1 MITTIVATVLKK
13 IITNYKTVVK
23 AVLIACVGL
32 LLLCGINLYKTNKKL
47 TTSLEQAQNNIEA
60 YQGLVSSSQQ
70 ANGVFRLDIS
80 QLKESND
87 SLLRELDSVREKN
100 KIKAKEIT
108 TAATQTQV
116 LNVSKSKGVGGLVL
130 PKDTT
135 YKDSIQYNNLT
146 TVYYTI
152 HKDSINIGIDL
163 KNTQYLYIYAKKE
176 YKNKKNFFKRLFT
189 LDFKKVLRYKYTIV
203 NTNDLLKQKD
213 VRIVE
218 QNN

>member
-1 MITTIVATVLKK
+1 MITIVATILKK
-13 IITNYKTVVK
+13 IITNYKSVAKTIL
-23 AVLIACVGL
+23 AVCISL
-32 LLLCGINLYKTNKKL
+32 LLVFSISMYKNNKKL

-70 ANGVFRLDIS
+70 ANGVLRLAIS
-80 QLKESND
+80 QLKESQD
-87 SLLRELDSVREKN
+87 ALLQKIDSVREAN

-116 LNVSKSKGVGGLVL
+116 LNVNKSKGVRGIIL
-130 PKDTT
+130 PKDTI

-152 HKDSINIGIDL
+152 HKDSINIGINL
-163 KNTQYLYIYAKKE
+163 KNTQYLYIYTKKE

-189 LDFKKVLRYKYTIV
+189 LDFKKVIKYKYTIT

>member
-1 MITTIVATVLKK
+1 MILKK
-13 IITNYKTVVK
+13 IITNYKSVAKTIL
-23 AVLIACVGL
+23 AVCISL
-32 LLLCGINLYKTNKKL
+32 LLVFSISMYKSNKKL

-70 ANGVFRLDIS
+70 ANGVLRLDIS
-80 QLKESND
+80 QLKESKD
-87 SLLRELDSVREKN
+87 SLLQKIDSVREKN

-116 LNVSKSKGVGGLVL
+116 LNVNKSKGVRGIIL
-130 PKDTT
+130 PKDTI

-152 HKDSINIGIDL
+152 HKDSINIGINL
-163 KNTQYLYIYAKKE
+163 KNTQYLYIYTKKE

-189 LDFKKVLRYKYTIV
+189 LDFKKVIKYKYTIT

>member
-1 MITTIVATVLKK
+1 MILKK
-13 IITNYKTVVK
+13 IITNYKSVAKTIL
-23 AVLIACVGL
+23 AVCISL
-32 LLLCGINLYKTNKKL
+32 LLVFSISMYKNNKKL

-70 ANGVFRLDIS
+70 ANGVLRLDVS
-80 QLKESND
+80 QLKESKD
-87 SLLRELDSVREKN
+87 SLLQKIDSVREKN

-116 LNVSKSKGVGGLVL
+116 LNVNKSKGVRGIIL
-130 PKDTT
+130 PKDTI

-146 TVYYTI
+146 TVYYAI
-152 HKDSINIGIDL
+152 HKDSINIGINL
-163 KNTQYLYIYAKKE
+163 KNTQYLYIYTKKE

-189 LDFKKVLRYKYTIV
+189 LDFKKVIKYKYTIT

>member
-1 MITTIVATVLKK
+1 MILKK
-13 IITNYKTVVK
+13 IITNYKSVAKTIL
-23 AVLIACVGL
+23 AVCISL
-32 LLLCGINLYKTNKKL
+32 LLVFSISMYKNNKKL

-70 ANGVFRLDIS
+70 ANGVLRLDIS
-80 QLKESND
+80 QLKESKD
-87 SLLRELDSVREKN
+87 SLLQKIDSVREKN

-116 LNVSKSKGVGGLVL
+116 LNVNKSKGVRGVIL
-130 PKDTT
+130 PKDTI

-152 HKDSINIGIDL
+152 HKDSINIGINL
-163 KNTQYLYIYAKKE
+163 KNTQYLYIYTKKE

-189 LDFKKVLRYKYTIV
+189 LDFKKVIKYKYTIT

>member
-1 MITTIVATVLKK
+1 MITIVAMILKK
-13 IITNYKTVVK
+13 IITNYKSVAKTIL
-23 AVLIACVGL
+23 AVCISL
-32 LLLCGINLYKTNKKL
+32 LLVFSISMYKNNKKL

-70 ANGVFRLDIS
+70 ANGVLRLDIS
-80 QLKESND
+80 QLKESKD
-87 SLLRELDSVREKN
+87 SLLQKIDSVREKN

-116 LNVSKSKGVGGLVL
+116 LNVNKSKGVRGIIL
-130 PKDTT
+130 PKDTI

-152 HKDSINIGIDL
+152 HKDSINIGINL
-163 KNTQYLYIYAKKE
+163 KNTQYLYIYTKKE

-189 LDFKKVLRYKYTIV
+189 LDFKKVIKYKYTIT

>member
-1 MITTIVATVLKK
+1 MITIVATILKK
-13 IITNYKTVVK
+13 IITNYKTVAK

-80 QLKESND
+80 QLKESKD

-130 PKDTT
+130 PKDTI

-176 YKNKKNFFKRLFT
+176 YKNNKNFFKRLFT
-189 LDFKKVLRYKYTIV
+189 LDFKKVVRYKYTIV

>member
-1 MITTIVATVLKK
+1 MILKK
-13 IITNYKTVVK
+13 IITNYKSVAKTIL
-23 AVLIACVGL
+23 AVCISL
-32 LLLCGINLYKTNKKL
+32 LLVFSINTYQNNKKL
-47 TTSLEQAQNNIEA
+47 TRSLEQAQNNIEA

-70 ANGVFRLDIS
+70 ANGVLRLDIS
-80 QLKESND
+80 QLKESKD
-87 SLLRELDSVREKN
+87 SLLQKIDSVREKN

-116 LNVSKSKGVGGLVL
+116 LNVNKSKGVRGIIL
-130 PKDTT
+130 PKDTI

-152 HKDSINIGIDL
+152 HKDSINIGINL
-163 KNTQYLYIYAKKE
+163 KNTQYLYIYTKKE

-189 LDFKKVLRYKYTIV
+189 LDFKKVIKYKYTIT

>member
-1 MITTIVATVLKK
+1 MITIVATILKK
-13 IITNYKTVVK
+13 IITNYKSVAKTIL
-23 AVLIACVGL
+23 AVCISL
-32 LLLCGINLYKTNKKL
+32 LLVFSISMYKNNKKL

-70 ANGVFRLDIS
+70 ANGVLRLDVS
-80 QLKESND
+80 QLKESKD
-87 SLLRELDSVREKN
+87 SLLQKIDSVREKN

-116 LNVSKSKGVGGLVL
+116 LNVNKSKGVRGIIL
-130 PKDTT
+130 PKDTI

-152 HKDSINIGIDL
+152 HKDSINIGINL
-163 KNTQYLYIYAKKE
+163 KNTQYLYIYTKKE

-189 LDFKKVLRYKYTIV
+189 LDFKKVIKYKYTIT

>member
-1 MITTIVATVLKK
+1 MILKK
-13 IITNYKTVVK
+13 IITNYKSVAKTIL
-23 AVLIACVGL
+23 AVCISL
-32 LLLCGINLYKTNKKL
+32 LLVFSISMYKNNKKL

-70 ANGVFRLDIS
+70 ANGVLRLDIS
-80 QLKESND
+80 QLKESKD
-87 SLLRELDSVREKN
+87 SLLQKIDSVREKN

-116 LNVSKSKGVGGLVL
+116 LNVNKSKGVRGIIL
-130 PKDTT
+130 PKDTI

-163 KNTQYLYIYAKKE
+163 KNTQYLYIYTKKE
-176 YKNKKNFFKRLFT
+176 YKNKKNFFKRLITF
-189 LDFKKVLRYKYTIV
+189 DWKKKDVYKYKIH
-203 NTNDLLKQKD
+203 NTNNLLKEDSIK
-213 VRIVE
+213 IIE
-218 QNN
+218 AI

>member
-13 IITNYKTVVK
+13 IITNYKTVAK
-23 AVLIACVGL
+23 AVLIACVSL

-80 QLKESND
+80 QLKESKD

-100 KIKAKEIT
+100 KIKAKEVI

-130 PKDTT
+130 PKDTV
-135 YKDSIQYNNLT
+135 YKDSIQYNKLT

-176 YKNKKNFFKRLFT
+176 YKNNKNFFKRLFT

>member
-1 MITTIVATVLKK
+1 MITIVVTILKK
-13 IITNYKTVVK
+13 IITNYKSVAKTIL
-23 AVLIACVGL
+23 AASIGL
-32 LLLCGINLYKTNKKL
+32 LLVFSINTCQNNKKL
-47 TTSLEQAQNNIEA
+47 TRSLEQAQNNIEA

-70 ANGVFRLDIS
+70 ANGVLRLDIS
-80 QLKESND
+80 QLKESQD
-87 SLLRELDSVREKN
+87 SLLQKIDSVREAN

-116 LNVSKSKGVGGLVL
+116 LNVNKSKGVGGLVL
-130 PKDTT
+130 PKDTI

-189 LDFKKVLRYKYTIV
+189 LDFKKVIKYKYTIV

>member
-1 MITTIVATVLKK
+1 MITIVATVLKK
-13 IITNYKTVVK
+13 IITNYKTVAK
-23 AVLIACVGL
+23 AVLVACASL
-32 LLLCGINLYKTNKKL
+32 LLIYGISLYKDNKKL

-80 QLKESND
+80 QLKESKD

-130 PKDTT
+130 PKDTI

-163 KNTQYLYIYAKKE
+163 KNTQYLYIYTKKE
-176 YKNKKNFFKRLFT
+176 YKNNKNFFKRLFT
-189 LDFKKVLRYKYTIV
+189 LDFKKVLRYKYTII

>member
-1 MITTIVATVLKK
+1 MILKK
-13 IITNYKTVVK
+13 IITNYKSVVK
-23 AVLIACVGL
+23 TILAAGIGL
-32 LLLCGINLYKTNKKL
+32 LLVFSINTCQNNKKL
-47 TTSLEQAQNNIEA
+47 TRSLEQAQNNIEA

-70 ANGVFRLDIS
+70 AAGVLRLDIS
-80 QLKESND
+80 QLKESQD
-87 SLLRELDSVREKN
+87 SLLQKLDSVREVN

-116 LNVSKSKGVGGLVL
+116 LNVNKSKGVVGLVL
-130 PKDTT
+130 PKDTI

-189 LDFKKVLRYKYTIV
+189 LDFKKVIKYKYTIV

>member
-1 MITTIVATVLKK
+1 MILKK
-13 IITNYKTVVK
+13 IITNYKSVAKTIL
-23 AVLIACVGL
+23 AVCISL
-32 LLLCGINLYKTNKKL
+32 LLVFSISMYKNNKKL

-70 ANGVFRLDIS
+70 ANGVLRLDIS
-80 QLKESND
+80 QLKESKD
-87 SLLRELDSVREKN
+87 SLLQKIDSVREKN

-116 LNVSKSKGVGGLVL
+116 LNVNKSKGVRGIIL
-130 PKDTT
+130 PKDTI

-152 HKDSINIGIDL
+152 HKDSINIGINL

-189 LDFKKVLRYKYTIV
+189 LDFKKVIKYKYTIV

>member
-1 MITTIVATVLKK
+1 MITIVATILKK
-13 IITNYKTVVK
+13 IITNYKSVVK
-23 AVLIACVGL
+23 TILAASIGL
-32 LLLCGINLYKTNKKL
+32 LLVFSINTCQNNKKL
-47 TTSLEQAQNNIEA
+47 TRSLEQAQNNIEA

-70 ANGVFRLDIS
+70 ANGVLRLDIS
-80 QLKESND
+80 QLKESQD
-87 SLLRELDSVREKN
+87 SLLQKIDSVREAN

-116 LNVSKSKGVGGLVL
+116 LNVNKSKGVRGIIL
-130 PKDTT
+130 PKDTI

-152 HKDSINIGIDL
+152 HKDSINIGINL
-163 KNTQYLYIYAKKE
+163 KNTQYLYIYTKKE

-189 LDFKKVLRYKYTIV
+189 LDFKKVIKYKYTIT

>member
-1 MITTIVATVLKK
+1 MILKK
-13 IITNYKTVVK
+13 IITNYKSIAKTVL
-23 AVLIACVGL
+23 AVCVGL
-32 LLLCGINLYKTNKKL
+32 LLVFSISMYKNNKKL
-47 TTSLEQAQNNIEA
+47 TISLEQAQNNIEA

-70 ANGVFRLDIS
+70 ANGVFRLDIG
-80 QLKESND
+80 QLKESKD

-100 KIKAKEIT
+100 KIKAKEVT

-130 PKDTT
+130 PKDTV
-135 YKDSIQYNNLT
+135 YKDSIQYNKLT

-176 YKNKKNFFKRLFT
+176 YKNSKNFFKRLFT
-189 LDFKKVLRYKYTIV
+189 LDFKKVIRYKYTII

>member
-1 MITTIVATVLKK
+1 MITIVATILKK
-13 IITNYKTVVK
+13 IITNYKSVAKTIL
-23 AVLIACVGL
+23 AVCISL
-32 LLLCGINLYKTNKKL
+32 LLVFSISMYKNNKKL

-70 ANGVFRLDIS
+70 ANGVLRLDIS
-80 QLKESND
+80 QLKESKD
-87 SLLRELDSVREKN
+87 SLLQKIDSVREKN

-116 LNVSKSKGVGGLVL
+116 LNVNKSKGVRGIIL
-130 PKDTT
+130 PKDTI

-152 HKDSINIGIDL
+152 HKDSINIGINL
-163 KNTQYLYIYAKKE
+163 KNTQYLYIYTKKE

-189 LDFKKVLRYKYTIV
+189 LDFKKVIKYKYTIT

>member
-1 MITTIVATVLKK
+1 MITIVATILKK
-13 IITNYKTVVK
+13 IITNYKSVVK
-23 AVLIACVGL
+23 TILAASIGL
-32 LLLCGINLYKTNKKL
+32 LLVFSINTCQNNKKL
-47 TTSLEQAQNNIEA
+47 TRSLEQAQNNIEA

-70 ANGVFRLDIS
+70 ANGVLRLDIS
-80 QLKESND
+80 QLKESQD
-87 SLLRELDSVREKN
+87 SLLQKIDSVREAN

-116 LNVSKSKGVGGLVL
+116 LNVNKSKGVRGIIL
-130 PKDTT
+130 PKDTI

-189 LDFKKVLRYKYTIV
+189 LDFKKVIKYKYTIV

>member
-1 MITTIVATVLKK
+1 MITIVATILKK
-13 IITNYKTVVK
+13 IITNYKSVVK
-23 AVLIACVGL
+23 TILAASIGL
-32 LLLCGINLYKTNKKL
+32 LLVFSINTCQNNKKL
-47 TTSLEQAQNNIEA
+47 TRSLEQAQNNIEA

-70 ANGVFRLDIS
+70 ANGVLRLDIS
-80 QLKESND
+80 QLKESQD
-87 SLLRELDSVREKN
+87 SLLQKIDSVREAN

-116 LNVSKSKGVGGLVL
+116 LNVNKSKGVRGIIL
-130 PKDTT
+130 PKDTV

-146 TVYYTI
+146 KVYYTI

-163 KNTQYLYIYAKKE
+163 KNTQYLYIYTKKE

-189 LDFKKVLRYKYTIV
+189 LDFKKVLKYKYTIV
-203 NTNDLLKQKD
+203 NTNDLLKGKD
-213 VRIVE
+213 IRIIE

>member
-1 MITTIVATVLKK
+1 MILKK
-13 IITNYKTVVK
+13 IITNYKSVVK
-23 AVLIACVGL
+23 TILAASIGL
-32 LLLCGINLYKTNKKL
+32 LLVFSINTCQNNKKL
-47 TTSLEQAQNNIEA
+47 TRSLEQAQNNIEA

-70 ANGVFRLDIS
+70 ANGVLRLDIS
-80 QLKESND
+80 QLKESQD
-87 SLLRELDSVREKN
+87 SLLQKIDSVREAN

-116 LNVSKSKGVGGLVL
+116 LNVNKSKGVRGIIL
-130 PKDTT
+130 PKDTI

-152 HKDSINIGIDL
+152 HKDSINIGINL
-163 KNTQYLYIYAKKE
+163 KNTQYLYIYTKKE

-189 LDFKKVLRYKYTIV
+189 LDFKKVIKYKYTIT

>member
-1 MITTIVATVLKK
+1 MILKK
-13 IITNYKTVVK
+13 IITNYKSVAKTIL
-23 AVLIACVGL
+23 AVCIGL
-32 LLLCGINLYKTNKKL
+32 LLVFSINTCQNNKKL
-47 TTSLEQAQNNIEA
+47 TRSLEQAQNNIEA

-70 ANGVFRLDIS
+70 ANGVLRLDIS
-80 QLKESND
+80 QLKESKD
-87 SLLRELDSVREKN
+87 SLLQKIDSVREAN

-116 LNVSKSKGVGGLVL
+116 LNVNKSKGVVGLVL
-130 PKDTT
+130 PKDTI

-189 LDFKKVLRYKYTIV
+189 LDFKKVIKYKYTIV

>member
-1 MITTIVATVLKK
+1 MILKK
-13 IITNYKTVVK
+13 IITNYKSVAKTIL
-23 AVLIACVGL
+23 AVCISL
-32 LLLCGINLYKTNKKL
+32 LLVFSISMYKNNKKL

-70 ANGVFRLDIS
+70 ANGVLRLDIS
-80 QLKESND
+80 QLKESKD
-87 SLLRELDSVREKN
+87 SLLQKIDSVREKN

-116 LNVSKSKGVGGLVL
+116 LNVNKSKGVRGIIL
-130 PKDTT
+130 PKDTI
-135 YKDSIQYNNLT
+135 YKDSIQYNNLI

-152 HKDSINIGIDL
+152 HKDSINIGINL
-163 KNTQYLYIYAKKE
+163 KNTQYLYIYTKKE

-189 LDFKKVLRYKYTIV
+189 LDFKKVIKYKYTIT

>member
-1 MITTIVATVLKK
+1 MILKK
-13 IITNYKTVVK
+13 IITNYKSVAKTIL
-23 AVLIACVGL
+23 AVCISL
-32 LLLCGINLYKTNKKL
+32 LLVFSISMYKNNKKL

-70 ANGVFRLDIS
+70 ANGVLRLDIS
-80 QLKESND
+80 QLKESKD
-87 SLLRELDSVREKN
+87 SLLQKIDSVREKN

-116 LNVSKSKGVGGLVL
+116 LNVNKSKGVRGIIL
-130 PKDTT
+130 PKDTI

-189 LDFKKVLRYKYTIV
+189 LDFKKVIKYKYTIV

>member
-1 MITTIVATVLKK
+1 MILKK
-13 IITNYKTVVK
+13 IITNYKSVAKTIL
-23 AVLIACVGL
+23 AVCISL
-32 LLLCGINLYKTNKKL
+32 LLVFSISMYKNNKKL

-70 ANGVFRLDIS
+70 ANGVLRLDIS
-80 QLKESND
+80 QLKESQD
-87 SLLRELDSVREKN
+87 SLLQKIDSVREAN

-116 LNVSKSKGVGGLVL
+116 LNVNKSKGVRGIIL
-130 PKDTT
+130 PKDTI

-152 HKDSINIGIDL
+152 HKDSINIGINL
-163 KNTQYLYIYAKKE
+163 KNTQYLYIYTKKE

-189 LDFKKVLRYKYTIV
+189 LDFKKVIKYKYTIT